1 MGGETAKG
9 LRFGGGGSR
18 VRGVKLSLV
27 FLWGLGMGV
36 SWGAG
41 KWGMVDTTGTWRLA
55 EKYEEVG
62 EFRGDLKRSFTL
74 PEFLPGVK
82 GAKVKKWLKAE
93 GDEVKAGE
101 PLAQMEMV
109 EPVLPVESPISGMLV
124 KIGVPAGGAAIPGSA
139 LGSVRNLSHVG
150 IFEKKQSDV
159 ICPGYG
165 PNPGSATMV
174 RWLKLEG
181 DAVGKGEKIAEVR
194 PKEAMAMLQAPG
206 SGTLVKIEVK
216 DGEEVKVGQAVA
228 KMGIG
233 RVPVKLGGEWFYAD
247 ERGTRV
253 TQDRYL
259 EVGSMLGGMAPVRVG
274 EKWAFVDG
282 EGRLIPYA
290 TDGKK
295 AKGFSLGMSEKA
307 EFDAARKVRGGL
319 AAVRLMD
326 RWGYVAYQEGG
337 IRMAIK
343 PRFLQAKDFSEGLA
357 AVEES
362 EDAPVGEGDEVV
374 EDKSEAEAKKPAGPA
389 AWGYILPSGKLWGR
403 LDFAVAGDFLDGR
416 AAVQALG
423 ENMPWVLIDS
433 KIKTRTTKNYGG
445 LVPLGRKRVA
455 WKQSGGW
462 GMMDLQERVME
473 IRPGLKNQD
482 GEGVGQDV
490 LEAVGPFGDDRAPAR
505 EPGGKWGYLDPEG
518 KWAIPPK
525 FERALVFHSGLA
537 AAKEPGGKWGYL
549 KPDGSWGLEPKYT
562 KARAFTD
569 GLAAVSEQGEVEL
582 GPEGSTGGN
591 WE

>member
-1 MGGETAKG
+1 
-9 LRFGGGGSR
+9 
-18 VRGVKLSLV
+18 
-27 FLWGLGMGV
+27 
-36 SWGAG
+36 
-41 KWGMVDTTGTWRLA
+41 
-55 EKYEEVG
+55 
-62 EFRGDLKRSFTL
+62 
-74 PEFLPGVK
+74 
-82 GAKVKKWLKAE
+82 
-93 GDEVKAGE
+93 
-101 PLAQMEMV
+101 
-109 EPVLPVESPISGMLV
+109 
-124 KIGVPAGGAAIPGSA
+124 
-139 LGSVRNLSHVG
+139 
-150 IFEKKQSDV
+150 
-159 ICPGYG
+159 
-165 PNPGSATMV
+165 
-174 RWLKLEG
+174 
-181 DAVGKGEKIAEVR
+181 
-194 PKEAMAMLQAPG
+194 MLQAPG

-253 TQDRYL
+253 TQDRYM

-282 EGRLIPYA
+282 EGRLIPKA
-290 TDGKK
+290 TGGKK
-295 AKGFSLGMSEKA
+295 AKGFSLGMSDKA

-319 AAVRLMD
+319 AAVKVMD
-326 RWGYVAYQEGG
+326 RWGYVAYQDGG
-337 IRMAIK
+337 IRMAIA
-343 PRFLQAKDFSEGLA
+343 PRFLQARDFSEGLA

-423 ENMPWVLIDS
+423 EGMPWVLIDS

-445 LVPLGRKRVA
+445 LVPLGAKRVA
-455 WKQSGGW
+455 WKQKGGW
-462 GMMDLQERVME
+462 GLMDLQERVME

-490 LEAVGPFGDDRAPAR
+490 LEAVGPFGEDRAPAR

-525 FERALVFHSGLA
+525 FERALVFHGGLA

-569 GLAAVSEQGEVEL
+569 GLAAVSEQGEIEL
-582 GPEGSTGGN
+582 GPEGTTGGN

>member
-1 MGGETAKG
+1 MGGDTAKG
-9 LRFGGGGSR
+9 LRFWVEGSR
-18 VRGVKLSLV
+18 VSGVKLFLL
-27 FLWGLGMGV
+27 FLWGMGVGV

-41 KWGMVDTTGTWRLA
+41 KWGMVDTNGTWRLP
-55 EKYEEVG
+55 EKYDEVG
-62 EFRGDLKRSFTL
+62 EFRGDLQKSFTL

-93 GDEVKAGE
+93 GDEVKGGQA
-101 PLAQMEMV
+101 LAQV
-109 EPVLPVESPISGMLV
+109 ELTEPALPVESPIAGMLV
-124 KIGVPAGGAAIPGSA
+124 KIGVPKGGAAIPGSA
-139 LGSVRNLSHVG
+139 LGSVRNLGHVG
-150 IFEKKQSDV
+150 MFEKKQFDV

-165 PNPGSATMV
+165 PNPGSATVV
-174 RWLKLEG
+174 RWLKEEG
-181 DAVGKGEKIAEVR
+181 DAVMKGDKIAEVR

-206 SGTLVKIEVK
+206 SGTLVRIEVK
-216 DGEEVKVGQAVA
+216 EGEEAKVGQAVA

-253 TQDRYL
+253 TQDRYQA
-259 EVGSMLGGMAPVRVG
+259 VGSMLGGMAPVRLG
-274 EKWAFVDG
+274 EKWGFVDG
-282 EGRLIPYA
+282 EGRLIPKA

-295 AKGFSLGMSEKA
+295 AKGFSLGISEKS
-307 EFDAARKVRGGL
+307 EYDEARKVRGGL

-337 IRMAIK
+337 IRMAIA

-362 EDAPVGEGDEVV
+362 EDAPVAEGTEVT
-374 EDKSEAEAKKPAGPA
+374 EEKSEEEAKKPAGPA

-416 AAVQALG
+416 AAVRALG

-433 KIKTRTTKNYGG
+433 KMKTRTTKNYGG
-445 LVPLGRKRVA
+445 LIPLGAKRVA

-462 GMMDLQERVME
+462 GLMDLQERVME

-490 LEAVGPFGDDRAPAR
+490 LEAVGPFGDERAPAK

-525 FERALVFHSGLA
+525 FERANVFHGGLA

-569 GLAAVSEQGEVEL
+569 GLAGVSEQGAVEL
-582 GPEGSTGGN
+582 GAEGTMGGV

>member
-1 MGGETAKG
+1 M
-9 LRFGGGGSR
+9 
-18 VRGVKLSLV
+18 KLSLI

-41 KWGMVDTTGTWRLA
+41 KWGMVDTNGTWRLS

-82 GAKVKKWLKAE
+82 GAKVRKWLKAE
-93 GDEVKAGE
+93 GDEVKGGE
-101 PLAQMEMV
+101 PLAQV
-109 EPVLPVESPISGMLV
+109 ELTEPALPVEAPISGMLV

-150 IFEKKQSDV
+150 LFEKKQFDV
-159 ICPGYG
+159 VCPGYG
-165 PNPGSATMV
+165 PNPGSATLV
-174 RWLKLEG
+174 RWIKDEG
-181 DAVGKGEKIAEVR
+181 DAVVKGEKIAEVR

-216 DGEEVKVGQAVA
+216 DGEEAKVGQAVA
-228 KMGIG
+228 RMGIG

-253 TQDRYL
+253 TQDRYQ

-282 EGRLIPYA
+282 EGRLIPKA
-290 TDGKK
+290 MEGKK
-295 AKGFSLGMSEKA
+295 GKGFNLGIVEKA
-307 EFDAARKVRGGL
+307 EYDAARKVRGGL
-319 AAVRLMD
+319 AAVRVMD
-326 RWGYVAYQEGG
+326 RWGYVAYQEEG
-337 IRMAIK
+337 IRMAIA

-362 EDAPVGEGDEVV
+362 EDAPVADGTEVV
-374 EDKSEAEAKKPAGPA
+374 NEVKSEEEAKKSQAPA

-416 AAVQALG
+416 AVVQGLG
-423 ENMPWVLIDS
+423 ESMPFVLIDS

-445 LVPLGRKRVA
+445 LVLLGEKRVA
-455 WKQSGGW
+455 WRQSGGW
-462 GMMDLQERVME
+462 GLMDLQERVLE
-473 IRPGLKNQD
+473 IRPGIKNQD

-490 LEAVGPFGDDRAPAR
+490 LEAVGPYGNDRAPAK
-505 EPGGKWGYLDPEG
+505 EPGGKWGYLDLEG
-518 KWAIPPK
+518 KWAIEPR
-525 FERALVFHSGLA
+525 FERALVFHGGLA
-537 AAKEPGGKWGYL
+537 PAKEPGGKWGYL
-549 KPDGSWGLEPKYT
+549 KPDGSWALEPKYT

-582 GPEGSTGGN
+582 GPEGTTGGV

>member
-1 MGGETAKG
+1 
-9 LRFGGGGSR
+9 LRFRREGSR
-18 VRGVKLSLV
+18 VSGVKLSV
-27 FLWGLGMGV
+27 FFLLGLGTGV

-41 KWGMVDTTGTWRLA
+41 KWGMVDTNGTWRLP
-55 EKYEEVG
+55 EKYEEIG

-93 GDEVKAGE
+93 GDEVKGGQALAEVELTE
-101 PLAQMEMV
+101 PA
-109 EPVLPVESPISGMLV
+109 LPVESPIAGMLV
-124 KIGVPAGGAAIPGSA
+124 KIGVPKGGAAIPGSA
-139 LGSVRNLSHVG
+139 LGSVRNLGHVG
-150 IFEKKQSDV
+150 LFEKKQFDV

-165 PNPGSATMV
+165 PNPGSATVV
-174 RWLKLEG
+174 RWLKDEG
-181 DAVGKGEKIAEVR
+181 DAVLKGDKIAEVR

-206 SGTLVKIEVK
+206 SGTLVRIEVK
-216 DGEEVKVGQAVA
+216 EGEEAKVGQAVA
-228 KMGIG
+228 KMGMG
-233 RVPVKLGGEWFYAD
+233 RVPVKSGGEWFYAD

-259 EVGSMLGGMAPVRVG
+259 AVGSMLGGMAPVRVG

-282 EGRLIPYA
+282 EGRLIPKA

-295 AKGFSLGMSEKA
+295 GNGFSLGISEKA
-307 EFDAARKVRGGL
+307 EYDEARKVRGGL
-319 AAVRLMD
+319 AAVRLLD

-337 IRMAIK
+337 IRVAIA

-362 EDAPVGEGDEVV
+362 EDAPVAEGTEVTDEKGEE
-374 EDKSEAEAKKPAGPA
+374 EAKKPAGPA

-416 AAVQALG
+416 AAVRALG

-433 KIKTRTTKNYGG
+433 KMKTRTMKNYGG
-445 LVPLGRKRVA
+445 LVPLGAKRVA
-455 WKQSGGW
+455 WRQDGGW
-462 GMMDLQERVME
+462 GLMDLQERVME

-490 LEAVGPFGDDRAPAR
+490 LEVVGPFGDQRAPAK

-518 KWAIPPK
+518 KWAIPPR
-525 FERALVFHSGLA
+525 FERANVFHGGLA
-537 AAKEPGGKWGYL
+537 AAKESGGKWGYL
-549 KPDGSWGLEPKYT
+549 RPDGSWGLEPKYT

-582 GPEGSTGGN
+582 GPEGTMGGN

>member
-1 MGGETAKG
+1 M
-9 LRFGGGGSR
+9 
-18 VRGVKLSLV
+18 KLSLI

-41 KWGMVDTTGTWRLA
+41 KWGMVDTNGTLRLS

-82 GAKVKKWLKAE
+82 GAKVRKWLKVE
-93 GDEVKAGE
+93 GDEVKGGE
-101 PLAQMEMV
+101 PLAQV
-109 EPVLPVESPISGMLV
+109 ELTEPALPVEAPISGMLV

-139 LGSVRNLSHVG
+139 LGSVRNLGHVG
-150 IFEKKQSDV
+150 MFEKKQFDV
-159 ICPGYG
+159 VCPGYG

-174 RWLKLEG
+174 RWIKDEG
-181 DAVGKGEKIAEVR
+181 DAVVKGEKIAEVR

-216 DGEEVKVGQAVA
+216 DGEEAKVGQAVA
-228 KMGIG
+228 RMGIG

-253 TQDRYL
+253 TQGRYQ

-282 EGRLIPYA
+282 EGRLIPKA
-290 TDGKK
+290 MEGKK
-295 AKGFSLGMSEKA
+295 GKGFNLGIVEKA
-307 EFDAARKVRGGL
+307 EYDAARKVRGGL
-319 AAVRLMD
+319 AAVRVMD
-326 RWGYVAYQEGG
+326 RWGYVAYQEEG
-337 IRMAIK
+337 IRIAIA

-362 EDAPVGEGDEVV
+362 EDAPVADGTEVV
-374 EDKSEAEAKKPAGPA
+374 NEVKSEEEAKKPQAPA

-416 AAVQALG
+416 AVVQGLG
-423 ENMPWVLIDS
+423 ENMPFVLIDS

-445 LVPLGRKRVA
+445 LVLLGEKRVA
-455 WKQSGGW
+455 WRQSGGW
-462 GMMDLQERVME
+462 GLMDLQERVLE
-473 IRPGLKNQD
+473 IRPGIKNQD

-490 LEAVGPFGDDRAPAR
+490 LEAVGPYGNDRAPAK
-505 EPGGKWGYLDPEG
+505 EPGGKWGYLDLEG
-518 KWAIPPK
+518 KWAIEPK
-525 FERALVFHSGLA
+525 FERALVFHGGLA
-537 AAKEPGGKWGYL
+537 PAKEPGGKWGYL
-549 KPDGSWGLEPKYT
+549 KPDGSWALEPKYT

-582 GPEGSTGGN
+582 GPEGTTGGV

>member
-1 MGGETAKG
+1 M
-9 LRFGGGGSR
+9 
-18 VRGVKLSLV
+18 KLSLI

-41 KWGMVDTTGTWRLA
+41 KWGMVDTNGTWRLS

-82 GAKVKKWLKAE
+82 GAKVRKWLKAE
-93 GDEVKAGE
+93 GDEVKGGE
-101 PLAQMEMV
+101 PLAQV
-109 EPVLPVESPISGMLV
+109 ELSEPALPVEAPISGMLV

-150 IFEKKQSDV
+150 LFEKKQFDV
-159 ICPGYG
+159 VCPGYG

-174 RWLKLEG
+174 RWIKDEG
-181 DAVGKGEKIAEVR
+181 DAVVKGEKIAEVR

-216 DGEEVKVGQAVA
+216 DGEEAKVGQAVA
-228 KMGIG
+228 RMGIG

-253 TQDRYL
+253 TQDRYQ

-282 EGRLIPYA
+282 EGRLIPKA
-290 TDGKK
+290 MEGKK
-295 AKGFSLGMSEKA
+295 GKGFNLGIVEKA
-307 EFDAARKVRGGL
+307 EYDAARKVRGGL
-319 AAVRLMD
+319 AAVRVMD
-326 RWGYVAYQEGG
+326 RWGYVAYQEEG
-337 IRMAIK
+337 IRMAIA

-362 EDAPVGEGDEVV
+362 EDAPVADGTEVV
-374 EDKSEAEAKKPAGPA
+374 NEVKSEEEAKKPQAPA

-416 AAVQALG
+416 AVVQGLG
-423 ENMPWVLIDS
+423 ESMPFVLIDS

-445 LVPLGRKRVA
+445 LVLLGEKRVA
-455 WKQSGGW
+455 WRQSGGW
-462 GMMDLQERVME
+462 GLMDLQERVLE
-473 IRPGLKNQD
+473 IRPGIKNQV

-490 LEAVGPFGDDRAPAR
+490 LEAVGPYGNDRAPAK
-505 EPGGKWGYLDPEG
+505 EPGGKWGYLDLEG
-518 KWAIPPK
+518 KWAIEPR
-525 FERALVFHSGLA
+525 FERALVFHGGLA
-537 AAKEPGGKWGYL
+537 PAKEPGGKWGYL
-549 KPDGSWGLEPKYT
+549 KPDGSWALKPKYT

-582 GPEGSTGGN
+582 GPEGTTGGV

>member
-1 MGGETAKG
+1 
-9 LRFGGGGSR
+9 
-18 VRGVKLSLV
+18 
-27 FLWGLGMGV
+27 
-36 SWGAG
+36 
-41 KWGMVDTTGTWRLA
+41 
-55 EKYEEVG
+55 
-62 EFRGDLKRSFTL
+62 
-74 PEFLPGVK
+74 
-82 GAKVKKWLKAE
+82 
-93 GDEVKAGE
+93 
-101 PLAQMEMV
+101 
-109 EPVLPVESPISGMLV
+109 MLV
-124 KIGVPAGGAAIPGSA
+124 KIGVPKGGAAIPGSA
-139 LGSVRNLSHVG
+139 LGSVRNLGHVG
-150 IFEKKQSDV
+150 MFEKKQFDV

-165 PNPGSATMV
+165 PNPGSATVV
-174 RWLKLEG
+174 RWLKEEG
-181 DAVGKGEKIAEVR
+181 DAVLKGDKIAEVR

-206 SGTLVKIEVK
+206 SGTLVRVEVK
-216 DGEEVKVGQAVA
+216 EGEEAKVGQAVA

-233 RVPVKLGGEWFYAD
+233 RVPVELGGEWFYAD

-253 TQDRYL
+253 TQDRYQA
-259 EVGSMLGGMAPVRVG
+259 VGSMLGGMAPVRVG
-274 EKWAFVDG
+274 EKWNFVDG
-282 EGRLIPYA
+282 EGRLIPKA

-295 AKGFSLGMSEKA
+295 AKGFSLGISEKA
-307 EFDAARKVRGGL
+307 EYDEARKVRGGL

-337 IRMAIK
+337 IRMAIA

-362 EDAPVGEGDEVV
+362 EDAPVAEGTEVT
-374 EDKSEAEAKKPAGPA
+374 EEKSEEVKKPAGPA
-389 AWGYILPSGKLWGR
+389 VWGYILPSGKLWGR

-416 AAVQALG
+416 AAVRALG

-433 KIKTRTTKNYGG
+433 KMKTRTTKNYGG
-445 LVPLGRKRVA
+445 LIPLGAKRVA

-462 GMMDLQERVME
+462 GLMDLQERVME
-473 IRPGLKNQD
+473 IRPGIKNQD

-490 LEAVGPFGDDRAPAR
+490 LEAVGPFGDERAPAK

-525 FERALVFHSGLA
+525 FERANVFHGGLA
-537 AAKEPGGKWGYL
+537 AAKESGGKWGYL

-582 GPEGSTGGN
+582 GVEGTMGGV

>member
-1 MGGETAKG
+1 
-9 LRFGGGGSR
+9 
-18 VRGVKLSLV
+18 
-27 FLWGLGMGV
+27 
-36 SWGAG
+36 
-41 KWGMVDTTGTWRLA
+41 MVDTNGTWRLS

-82 GAKVKKWLKAE
+82 GAKVRKWLKAE
-93 GDEVKAGE
+93 GDEVKGGE
-101 PLAQMEMV
+101 PLAQV
-109 EPVLPVESPISGMLV
+109 ELTEPALPVEAPISGMLV

-150 IFEKKQSDV
+150 LFEKKQFDV
-159 ICPGYG
+159 VCPGYG
-165 PNPGSATMV
+165 PNPGSATLV
-174 RWLKLEG
+174 RWIKDEG
-181 DAVGKGEKIAEVR
+181 DAVVKGEKIAEVR

-216 DGEEVKVGQAVA
+216 DGEEAKVGQAVA
-228 KMGIG
+228 RMGIG

-253 TQDRYL
+253 TQDRYQ

-282 EGRLIPYA
+282 EGRLIPKA
-290 TDGKK
+290 MEGKK
-295 AKGFSLGMSEKA
+295 GKGFNLGIVEKA
-307 EFDAARKVRGGL
+307 EYDAARKVRGGL
-319 AAVRLMD
+319 AAVRVMD
-326 RWGYVAYQEGG
+326 RWGYVAYQEEG
-337 IRMAIK
+337 IRMAIA

-362 EDAPVGEGDEVV
+362 EDAPVADGTEVV
-374 EDKSEAEAKKPAGPA
+374 NEVKSEEEAKKSQAPA

-416 AAVQALG
+416 AVVQGLG
-423 ENMPWVLIDS
+423 ESMPFVLIDS

-445 LVPLGRKRVA
+445 LVLLGEKRVA
-455 WKQSGGW
+455 WRQSGGW
-462 GMMDLQERVME
+462 GLMDLQERVLE
-473 IRPGLKNQD
+473 IRPGIKNQD

-490 LEAVGPFGDDRAPAR
+490 LEAVGPYGNDRAPAK
-505 EPGGKWGYLDPEG
+505 EPGGKWGYLDLEG
-518 KWAIPPK
+518 KWAIEPR
-525 FERALVFHSGLA
+525 FERALVFHGGLA
-537 AAKEPGGKWGYL
+537 PAKEPGGKWGYL
-549 KPDGSWGLEPKYT
+549 KPDGSWALEPKYT

-582 GPEGSTGGN
+582 GPEGTTGGV

>member
-1 MGGETAKG
+1 
-9 LRFGGGGSR
+9 
-18 VRGVKLSLV
+18 
-27 FLWGLGMGV
+27 
-36 SWGAG
+36 
-41 KWGMVDTTGTWRLA
+41 MVDTNGTWRLS

-82 GAKVKKWLKAE
+82 GAKVRKWLKAE
-93 GDEVKAGE
+93 GDEVKGGE
-101 PLAQMEMV
+101 PLAEV
-109 EPVLPVESPISGMLV
+109 ELTEPALPVEAPISGMLV

-139 LGSVRNLSHVG
+139 LGSVRNLGHVG
-150 IFEKKQSDV
+150 LFEKKQFDV
-159 ICPGYG
+159 VCPGYG

-174 RWLKLEG
+174 RWIKDEG
-181 DAVGKGEKIAEVR
+181 DAVVKGEKIAEVR

-216 DGEEVKVGQAVA
+216 DGEEAKVGQAVA
-228 KMGIG
+228 RMGIG

-253 TQDRYL
+253 TQDRYQ

-282 EGRLIPYA
+282 EGRLIPKA
-290 TDGKK
+290 MEGKK
-295 AKGFSLGMSEKA
+295 GKGFNLGIVEKA
-307 EFDAARKVRGGL
+307 EYDAARKVRGGL
-319 AAVRLMD
+319 AAVRVMD
-326 RWGYVAYQEGG
+326 RWGYVAYQEEG
-337 IRMAIK
+337 IRMAIA

-362 EDAPVGEGDEVV
+362 EDAPVADGTEVV
-374 EDKSEAEAKKPAGPA
+374 NEVKSEEEAKKPQAPA

-416 AAVQALG
+416 AVVQGLG
-423 ENMPWVLIDS
+423 ENMPFVLIDS

-445 LVPLGRKRVA
+445 LVLLGEKRVA
-455 WKQSGGW
+455 WRQSGGW
-462 GMMDLQERVME
+462 GLMDLQERVLE
-473 IRPGLKNQD
+473 IRPGIKNQD

-490 LEAVGPFGDDRAPAR
+490 LEAVGPYGNDRAPAK
-505 EPGGKWGYLDPEG
+505 EPGGKWGYLDLEG
-518 KWAIPPK
+518 KWAIEPR
-525 FERALVFHSGLA
+525 FERALVFHGGLA
-537 AAKEPGGKWGYL
+537 PAKEPGGKWGYL
-549 KPDGSWGLEPKYT
+549 KPDGSWALEPKYT

-582 GPEGSTGGN
+582 GSEGTTGGV

>member
-1 MGGETAKG
+1 
-9 LRFGGGGSR
+9 
-18 VRGVKLSLV
+18 VKLFLL

-41 KWGMVDTTGTWRLA
+41 KWGMVDTNGTWRLS

-82 GAKVKKWLKAE
+82 GAKVRKWLKAE
-93 GDEVKAGE
+93 GDEVKGGE
-101 PLAQMEMV
+101 PLAQV
-109 EPVLPVESPISGMLV
+109 ELTEPALPVEAPISGMLV

-150 IFEKKQSDV
+150 LFEKKQFDV
-159 ICPGYG
+159 VCPGYG
-165 PNPGSATMV
+165 PNPGSATLI
-174 RWLKLEG
+174 RWIKDEG
-181 DAVGKGEKIAEVR
+181 DAVVKGEKIAEVR

-216 DGEEVKVGQAVA
+216 DGEEAKVGQAVA
-228 KMGIG
+228 RMGIG

-253 TQDRYL
+253 TQDRYQ

-282 EGRLIPYA
+282 EGRLIPKA
-290 TDGKK
+290 MEGKK
-295 AKGFSLGMSEKA
+295 GKGFNLGIVEKA
-307 EFDAARKVRGGL
+307 EYDAARKVRGGL
-319 AAVRLMD
+319 AAVRVMD
-326 RWGYVAYQEGG
+326 RWGYVAYQEEG
-337 IRMAIK
+337 IRMAIA

-362 EDAPVGEGDEVV
+362 EDAPVADGTEVV
-374 EDKSEAEAKKPAGPA
+374 NEVKSEEEAKKSQAPA

-416 AAVQALG
+416 AVVQGLG
-423 ENMPWVLIDS
+423 ESMPFVLIDS

-445 LVPLGRKRVA
+445 LVLLGEKRVA
-455 WKQSGGW
+455 WRQSGGW
-462 GMMDLQERVME
+462 GLMDLQERVLE
-473 IRPGLKNQD
+473 IRPGIKNQD

-490 LEAVGPFGDDRAPAR
+490 LEAVGPYGNDRAPAK
-505 EPGGKWGYLDPEG
+505 EPGGKWGYLDLEG
-518 KWAIPPK
+518 KWAIEPK
-525 FERALVFHSGLA
+525 FERALVFHGGLA
-537 AAKEPGGKWGYL
+537 PAKEPGGKWGYL
-549 KPDGSWGLEPKYT
+549 KPDGSWALEPKYT

-582 GPEGSTGGN
+582 GPEGTTGGV

>member
-1 MGGETAKG
+1 MKLCLVLLLGVG
-9 LRFGGGGSR
+9 L
-18 VRGVKLSLV
+18 
-27 FLWGLGMGV
+27 GV
-36 SWGAG
+36 SWAGG
-41 KWGMVDTTGTWRLA
+41 KWGMVDTNGTWRLP

-82 GAKVKKWLKAE
+82 GAKVRKWLKAE
-93 GDEVKAGE
+93 GDEVKGGQALAEVELTE
-101 PLAQMEMV
+101 PA
-109 EPVLPVESPISGMLV
+109 LPVESPISGMLV

-139 LGSVRNLSHVG
+139 LGSVRNLGHVG
-150 IFEKKQSDV
+150 MFEKKQFDV
-159 ICPGYG
+159 LCPGYG

-181 DAVGKGEKIAEVR
+181 DAVLKGEKIAEVR

-216 DGEEVKVGQAVA
+216 DGEEAKVGQAVA

-259 EVGSMLGGMAPVRVG
+259 EVGSMLGGMAPVRFG
-274 EKWAFVDG
+274 EKWGFVDG
-282 EGRLIPYA
+282 EGRLIPKA

-295 AKGFSLGMSEKA
+295 GKGFSLGLVEKA
-307 EFDAARKVRGGL
+307 EFDLARKVRGGL
-319 AAVRLMD
+319 AAVRVMD
-326 RWGYVAYQEGG
+326 RWGYVAYQDGG
-337 IRMAIK
+337 IRTAIS
-343 PRFLQAKDFSEGLA
+343 PRFLQARDFSEGLA

-362 EDAPVGEGDEVV
+362 EDAPLAEEGDVDKEV
-374 EDKSEAEAKKPAGPA
+374 AEEEVKKPAGPA

-403 LDFAVAGDFLDGR
+403 LDFAEAGDFLDGR
-416 AAVQALG
+416 AAVRALG
-423 ENMPWVLIDS
+423 EGMPWVLIDS
-433 KIKTRTTKNYGG
+433 KIKARTAKNYGG
-445 LVPLGRKRVA
+445 LILLGEKRVA
-455 WKQSGGW
+455 WRESGGW
-462 GMMDLQERVME
+462 GLMDLQERVME
-473 IRPGLKNQD
+473 IKPGIKNQA

-490 LEAVGPFGDDRAPAR
+490 LEAVGPFGDDRAPAK

-518 KWAIPPK
+518 KWAIPAK
-525 FERALVFHSGLA
+525 FDRALVFHGGLA

-549 KPDGSWGLEPKYT
+549 KPDGSWGLAPKYT

-582 GPEGSTGGN
+582 GPEGVTGGV

>member
-1 MGGETAKG
+1 
-9 LRFGGGGSR
+9 
-18 VRGVKLSLV
+18 
-27 FLWGLGMGV
+27 
-36 SWGAG
+36 
-41 KWGMVDTTGTWRLA
+41 MVDTNGTWRLS

-82 GAKVKKWLKAE
+82 GAKVRKWLKAE
-93 GDEVKAGE
+93 GDEVKGGE
-101 PLAQMEMV
+101 PLAQV
-109 EPVLPVESPISGMLV
+109 ELTEPALPVEAPISGMLV

-150 IFEKKQSDV
+150 LFEKKQFDV
-159 ICPGYG
+159 VCPGYG
-165 PNPGSATMV
+165 PNPGSATLI
-174 RWLKLEG
+174 RWIKDEG
-181 DAVGKGEKIAEVR
+181 DAVVKGEKIAEVR

-216 DGEEVKVGQAVA
+216 DGEEAKVGQAVA
-228 KMGIG
+228 RMGIG

-253 TQDRYL
+253 TQDRYQ

-282 EGRLIPYA
+282 EGRLIPKA
-290 TDGKK
+290 MEGKK
-295 AKGFSLGMSEKA
+295 GKGFNLGIVEKA
-307 EFDAARKVRGGL
+307 EYDAARKVRGGL
-319 AAVRLMD
+319 AAVRVMD
-326 RWGYVAYQEGG
+326 RWGYVAYQEEG
-337 IRMAIK
+337 IRMAIA

-362 EDAPVGEGDEVV
+362 EDAPVADGTEVV
-374 EDKSEAEAKKPAGPA
+374 NEVKSEEEAKKSQAPA

-416 AAVQALG
+416 AVVQGLG
-423 ENMPWVLIDS
+423 ESMPFVLIDS

-445 LVPLGRKRVA
+445 LVLLGEKRVA
-455 WKQSGGW
+455 WRQSGGW
-462 GMMDLQERVME
+462 GLMDLQERVLE
-473 IRPGLKNQD
+473 IRPGIKNQD

-490 LEAVGPFGDDRAPAR
+490 LEAVGPYGNDRAPAK
-505 EPGGKWGYLDPEG
+505 EPGGKWGYLDLEG
-518 KWAIPPK
+518 KWAIEPK
-525 FERALVFHSGLA
+525 FERALVFHGGLA
-537 AAKEPGGKWGYL
+537 PAKEPGGKWGYL
-549 KPDGSWGLEPKYT
+549 KPDGSWALEPKYT

-582 GPEGSTGGN
+582 GPEGTTGGV

>member
-1 MGGETAKG
+1 M
-9 LRFGGGGSR
+9 
-18 VRGVKLSLV
+18 
-27 FLWGLGMGV
+27 WV

-41 KWGMVDTTGTWRLA
+41 KWGMVDTNGTWRLS

-93 GDEVKAGE
+93 GDEVKGGE
-101 PLAQMEMV
+101 PLAEV
-109 EPVLPVESPISGMLV
+109 ELTEPALPVEAPISGMLV

-139 LGSVRNLSHVG
+139 LGSVRNLAHVG
-150 IFEKKQSDV
+150 MFEKKQFDV
-159 ICPGYG
+159 VCPGYG
-165 PNPGSATMV
+165 PNPGSATLV
-174 RWLKLEG
+174 RWIKDEG
-181 DAVGKGEKIAEVR
+181 DAVAKGEKIAEVR

-216 DGEEVKVGQAVA
+216 DGEEAKVGQAVA

-253 TQDRYL
+253 TQDRYQ

-282 EGRLIPYA
+282 EGGLIPKA
-290 TDGKK
+290 AEGKK
-295 AKGFSLGMSEKA
+295 GKGFNLGMVEKA
-307 EFDAARKVRGGL
+307 EYDAARKVRGGL
-319 AAVRLMD
+319 AAVRVMD

-337 IRMAIK
+337 IRMAIA

-362 EDAPVGEGDEVV
+362 EDAPVADGTEVANEV
-374 EDKSEAEAKKPAGPA
+374 KSEEEAKKAQGPV

-416 AAVQALG
+416 AVVQGLG
-423 ENMPWVLIDS
+423 ESMPFVLIDS

-445 LVPLGRKRVA
+445 LVLLGEKRVA
-455 WKQSGGW
+455 WRQSGGW
-462 GMMDLQERVME
+462 GLMDLQERVLE
-473 IRPGLKNQD
+473 IRPGIKNQD

-490 LEAVGPFGDDRAPAR
+490 LEAVGPYGDHRAPAK
-505 EPGGKWGYLDPEG
+505 EPGGKWGYLDLEG
-518 KWAIPPK
+518 KWAIAPR
-525 FERALVFHSGLA
+525 FERALVFHGGLA
-537 AAKEPGGKWGYL
+537 PAKEPGGKWGYL
-549 KPDGSWGLEPKYT
+549 KPDGSWALEPKYT

-582 GPEGSTGGN
+582 GPEGTTGGV

>member
-1 MGGETAKG
+1 
-9 LRFGGGGSR
+9 
-18 VRGVKLSLV
+18 
-27 FLWGLGMGV
+27 
-36 SWGAG
+36 
-41 KWGMVDTTGTWRLA
+41 MVDTNGTWRLP
-55 EKYEEVG
+55 EKYDEVG
-62 EFRGDLKRSFTL
+62 EFRGDLQKSFTL

-82 GAKVKKWLKAE
+82 GAKMKKWLKAD
-93 GDEVKAGE
+93 GDEVKGGQALAEVELTE
-101 PLAQMEMV
+101 PA
-109 EPVLPVESPISGMLV
+109 LPVESPIAGMLV
-124 KIGVPAGGAAIPGSA
+124 KIGVPKGGAAIPGSA
-139 LGSVRNLSHVG
+139 LGSVRNLGHVG
-150 IFEKKQSDV
+150 MFEKKQFDV

-165 PNPGSATMV
+165 PNPGSATVV
-174 RWLKLEG
+174 RWLKEEG
-181 DAVGKGEKIAEVR
+181 DAVLKGDKIAEVR

-206 SGTLVKIEVK
+206 SGTLVRIEVK
-216 DGEEVKVGQAVA
+216 EGEEAKVGQAVA

-253 TQDRYL
+253 TQDQYQA
-259 EVGSMLGGMAPVRVG
+259 VGSMLGGMAPVRVG
-274 EKWAFVDG
+274 EKWGFVDG
-282 EGRLIPYA
+282 EGRLIPKA

-295 AKGFSLGMSEKA
+295 AKGFSMGISDKA
-307 EFDAARKVRGGL
+307 EYDEARKVRGGL

-337 IRMAIK
+337 IRIAIA
-343 PRFLQAKDFSEGLA
+343 PRFLQARDFSEGLA

-362 EDAPVGEGDEVV
+362 EDAPVAEGMEVA
-374 EDKSEAEAKKPAGPA
+374 EDKTEEDAKKPAGPA

-416 AAVQALG
+416 AAVRALG

-433 KIKTRTTKNYGG
+433 KMKTRTTKNYGG
-445 LVPLGRKRVA
+445 LIPLGARRVA
-455 WKQSGGW
+455 WKQSGEW
-462 GMMDLQERVME
+462 GLMDLQERVIE

-490 LEAVGPFGDDRAPAR
+490 LGAVGPFGDERAPAK

-518 KWAIPPK
+518 KWAILPK
-525 FERALVFHSGLA
+525 FERANVFHGGLA

-582 GPEGSTGGN
+582 GAEGTMGGV

>member
-9 LRFGGGGSR
+9 LRFGGEGSTIS
-18 VRGVKLSLV
+18 GVKLSLL
-27 FLWGLGMGV
+27 FLWGMGVGV

-41 KWGMVDTTGTWRLA
+41 KWGMVDTNGTWRLP
-55 EKYEEVG
+55 EKYDEVG
-62 EFRGDLKRSFTL
+62 EFRGDLQKSFTL

-82 GAKVKKWLKAE
+82 GAKMKKWLKAD
-93 GDEVKAGE
+93 GDEVKGGQALAEVELTE
-101 PLAQMEMV
+101 PA
-109 EPVLPVESPISGMLV
+109 LPVESPIAGMLV
-124 KIGVPAGGAAIPGSA
+124 KIGVPKGGAAIPGSA
-139 LGSVRNLSHVG
+139 LGSVRNLGHVG
-150 IFEKKQSDV
+150 LFEKKQFDV

-165 PNPGSATMV
+165 PNPGSATVV
-174 RWLKLEG
+174 RWLKEEG
-181 DAVGKGEKIAEVR
+181 DAVLKGDKIAEVR

-206 SGTLVKIEVK
+206 SGTLVRIEVK
-216 DGEEVKVGQAVA
+216 EGEEAKVGQAVA

-253 TQDRYL
+253 TQDQYQA
-259 EVGSMLGGMAPVRVG
+259 VGSMLGGMAPVRVG
-274 EKWAFVDG
+274 EKWGFVDG
-282 EGRLIPYA
+282 EGRLIPKA

-295 AKGFSLGMSEKA
+295 AKGFSMGISDKA
-307 EFDAARKVRGGL
+307 EYDEARKVRGGL

-337 IRMAIK
+337 IRIAIA
-343 PRFLQAKDFSEGLA
+343 PRFLQARDFSEGLA

-362 EDAPVGEGDEVV
+362 EDAPVAEGMEVP
-374 EDKSEAEAKKPAGPA
+374 EDKTEEDAKKPAGPA

-416 AAVQALG
+416 AAVRALG

-433 KIKTRTTKNYGG
+433 KMKTRTTKNYGG
-445 LVPLGRKRVA
+445 LIPLGARRVA
-455 WKQSGGW
+455 WKQSGEW
-462 GMMDLQERVME
+462 GLMDLQERVIE

-490 LEAVGPFGDDRAPAR
+490 LEAVGPFGDERAPAK
-505 EPGGKWGYLDPEG
+505 ELGGKWGYLDPEG
-518 KWAIPPK
+518 KWAIPPR
-525 FERALVFHSGLA
+525 FERANVFHGGLA

-582 GPEGSTGGN
+582 GAEGTMGGV

>member
-1 MGGETAKG
+1 M
-9 LRFGGGGSR
+9 
-18 VRGVKLSLV
+18 KLSLI

-41 KWGMVDTTGTWRLA
+41 KWGMVDTNGTLRLS

-82 GAKVKKWLKAE
+82 GAKVRKWLKAE
-93 GDEVKAGE
+93 GDEVKGGE
-101 PLAQMEMV
+101 PLAQV
-109 EPVLPVESPISGMLV
+109 ELTEPALPVEAPISGMLV

-150 IFEKKQSDV
+150 LFEKKQFDV
-159 ICPGYG
+159 VCPGYG
-165 PNPGSATMV
+165 PNPGSATLV
-174 RWLKLEG
+174 RWIKDEG
-181 DAVGKGEKIAEVR
+181 DAVVKGEKIAEVR

-216 DGEEVKVGQAVA
+216 DGEEAKVGQAVA
-228 KMGIG
+228 RMGIG

-253 TQDRYL
+253 TQDRYQ

-282 EGRLIPYA
+282 EGRLIPKA
-290 TDGKK
+290 MEGKK
-295 AKGFSLGMSEKA
+295 GKGFNLGIVEKA
-307 EFDAARKVRGGL
+307 EYDAARKVRGGL
-319 AAVRLMD
+319 AAVRVMD
-326 RWGYVAYQEGG
+326 RWGYVAYQEEG
-337 IRMAIK
+337 IRMAIA

-362 EDAPVGEGDEVV
+362 EDAPVADGTEVV
-374 EDKSEAEAKKPAGPA
+374 NEVKSEEEAKKSQAPA

-416 AAVQALG
+416 AVVQGLG
-423 ENMPWVLIDS
+423 ENMPFVLIDS

-445 LVPLGRKRVA
+445 LVLLGEKRVA
-455 WKQSGGW
+455 WRQSGGW
-462 GMMDLQERVME
+462 GLMDLQERVLE
-473 IRPGLKNQD
+473 IRPGIKNQD

-490 LEAVGPFGDDRAPAR
+490 LEAVGPYGNDRAPAK
-505 EPGGKWGYLDPEG
+505 EPGGKWGYLDLEG
-518 KWAIPPK
+518 KWAIEPK
-525 FERALVFHSGLA
+525 FERALVFHGGLA
-537 AAKEPGGKWGYL
+537 PAKEPGGKWGYL
-549 KPDGSWGLEPKYT
+549 KPDGSWALEPKYT

-582 GPEGSTGGN
+582 GPEGTTGGV

>member
-1 MGGETAKG
+1 M
-9 LRFGGGGSR
+9 
-18 VRGVKLSLV
+18 KLSLI

-41 KWGMVDTTGTWRLA
+41 KWGMVDTNGTWRLS

-82 GAKVKKWLKAE
+82 GAKVRKWLKAE
-93 GDEVKAGE
+93 GDEVKGGE
-101 PLAQMEMV
+101 PLAQV
-109 EPVLPVESPISGMLV
+109 ELTEPALPVEAPISGMLV

-150 IFEKKQSDV
+150 LFEKKQFDV
-159 ICPGYG
+159 VCPGYG
-165 PNPGSATMV
+165 PNPGSATLV
-174 RWLKLEG
+174 RWIKDEG
-181 DAVGKGEKIAEVR
+181 DAVVKGEKIAEVR

-216 DGEEVKVGQAVA
+216 DGEEAKVGQAVA
-228 KMGIG
+228 RMGIG

-253 TQDRYL
+253 TQDRYQ

-282 EGRLIPYA
+282 EGRLIPKA
-290 TDGKK
+290 MEGKK
-295 AKGFSLGMSEKA
+295 GKGFNLGIVEKA
-307 EFDAARKVRGGL
+307 EYDAARKVRGGL
-319 AAVRLMD
+319 AAVRVMD
-326 RWGYVAYQEGG
+326 RWGYVAYQEEG
-337 IRMAIK
+337 IRMAIA

-362 EDAPVGEGDEVV
+362 EDAPVADGTEVV
-374 EDKSEAEAKKPAGPA
+374 NEVKSEEEAKKSQAPA

-416 AAVQALG
+416 AVVQGLG
-423 ENMPWVLIDS
+423 ENMPFVLIDS

-445 LVPLGRKRVA
+445 LVLLGEKRVA
-455 WKQSGGW
+455 WRQSGGW
-462 GMMDLQERVME
+462 GLMDLQERVLE
-473 IRPGLKNQD
+473 IRPGIKNQD

-490 LEAVGPFGDDRAPAR
+490 LEAVGPYGNDRAPAK
-505 EPGGKWGYLDPEG
+505 EPGGKWGYLDLEG
-518 KWAIPPK
+518 KWAIEPR
-525 FERALVFHSGLA
+525 FERALVFHGGLA
-537 AAKEPGGKWGYL
+537 PAKEPGGKWGYL
-549 KPDGSWGLEPKYT
+549 KPDGSWALEPKYT

-582 GPEGSTGGN
+582 GPEGTTGGV

>member
-1 MGGETAKG
+1 
-9 LRFGGGGSR
+9 
-18 VRGVKLSLV
+18 
-27 FLWGLGMGV
+27 MGV

-41 KWGMVDTTGTWRLA
+41 KWGMVDTNGTWRLS

-93 GDEVKAGE
+93 GDEVKGGE
-101 PLAQMEMV
+101 PLAEV
-109 EPVLPVESPISGMLV
+109 ELTEPALPVEAPISGMLV

-150 IFEKKQSDV
+150 LFEKKHFDV
-159 ICPGYG
+159 VCPGYG
-165 PNPGSATMV
+165 PNPGSATLV
-174 RWLKLEG
+174 RWIKDEG
-181 DAVGKGEKIAEVR
+181 DAVVKGEKIAEVR

-216 DGEEVKVGQAVA
+216 DGEEAKVGQAVA
-228 KMGIG
+228 RMGIG

-253 TQDRYL
+253 TQDRYQ

-282 EGRLIPYA
+282 EGRLIPKA
-290 TDGKK
+290 MEGKK
-295 AKGFSLGMSEKA
+295 GKGFNLGIVEKA
-307 EFDAARKVRGGL
+307 EYDAARKVRGGL
-319 AAVRLMD
+319 AAVRVMD
-326 RWGYVAYQEGG
+326 RWGYVAYQEEG
-337 IRMAIK
+337 IRMAIA

-362 EDAPVGEGDEVV
+362 EDAPVADGTEVV
-374 EDKSEAEAKKPAGPA
+374 NEVKSEEEAKKSQAPA

-416 AAVQALG
+416 AVVQGLG
-423 ENMPWVLIDS
+423 ESMPFVLIDS

-445 LVPLGRKRVA
+445 LVLLGEKRVA
-455 WKQSGGW
+455 WRQSGGW
-462 GMMDLQERVME
+462 GLMDLQERVLE
-473 IRPGLKNQD
+473 IRPGIKNQD

-490 LEAVGPFGDDRAPAR
+490 LEAVGPYGNDRAPAK
-505 EPGGKWGYLDPEG
+505 EPGGKWGYLDLEG
-518 KWAIPPK
+518 QGASEPK
-525 FERALVFHSGLA
+525 FERALVFHGGLA
-537 AAKEPGGKWGYL
+537 PAKEPGGKWGYL
-549 KPDGSWGLEPKYT
+549 KPDGSWALEPKYT

-569 GLAAVSEQGEVEL
+569 GLAAVSEQGQVEL
-582 GPEGSTGGN
+582 GPEGTTGGV

>member
-1 MGGETAKG
+1 M
-9 LRFGGGGSR
+9 
-18 VRGVKLSLV
+18 KLSLI

-41 KWGMVDTTGTWRLA
+41 KWGMVDTNGTWRLS

-82 GAKVKKWLKAE
+82 GAKVRKWLKAE
-93 GDEVKAGE
+93 GDEVKGGE
-101 PLAQMEMV
+101 PLAQV
-109 EPVLPVESPISGMLV
+109 ELTEPALPVEAPISGMLV

-150 IFEKKQSDV
+150 LFEKKQFDV
-159 ICPGYG
+159 VCPGYG
-165 PNPGSATMV
+165 PNPGSATLV
-174 RWLKLEG
+174 RWIKDEG
-181 DAVGKGEKIAEVR
+181 DAVVKGEKIAEVR

-216 DGEEVKVGQAVA
+216 DGEEAKVGQAVA
-228 KMGIG
+228 RMGIG
-233 RVPVKLGGEWFYAD
+233 RVPVKLGGEWFYTD

-253 TQDRYL
+253 TQDRYQ

-282 EGRLIPYA
+282 EGRLIPKA
-290 TDGKK
+290 MEGKK
-295 AKGFSLGMSEKA
+295 GKGFNLGIVEKA
-307 EFDAARKVRGGL
+307 EYDAARKVRGGL
-319 AAVRLMD
+319 AAVRVMD
-326 RWGYVAYQEGG
+326 RWGYVAYQEEG
-337 IRMAIK
+337 IRMAIA

-362 EDAPVGEGDEVV
+362 EDAPVADGTEVV
-374 EDKSEAEAKKPAGPA
+374 NEVKSEEEAKKSQAPA

-416 AAVQALG
+416 AVVQGLG
-423 ENMPWVLIDS
+423 ESMPFVLIDS

-445 LVPLGRKRVA
+445 LVLLGEKRVA
-455 WKQSGGW
+455 WRQSGGW
-462 GMMDLQERVME
+462 GLMDLQERVLE
-473 IRPGLKNQD
+473 IRPGIKNQD

-490 LEAVGPFGDDRAPAR
+490 LEAVGPYGNDRAPAK
-505 EPGGKWGYLDPEG
+505 EPGGKWGYLDLEG
-518 KWAIPPK
+518 KWAIEPK
-525 FERALVFHSGLA
+525 FERALVFHGGLA
-537 AAKEPGGKWGYL
+537 PAKEPGGKWGYL
-549 KPDGSWGLEPKYT
+549 KPDGSWALEPKYT

-582 GPEGSTGGN
+582 GPEGTTGGV